1 MIMLCLGASSLRW
14 TSFELSQNFRPS
26 KHGSAVWV
34 GSFAWLAKISILSL
48 FLCFIS
54 FCWSDCDDNALRW
67 VLRLFGGRASNYLKT
82 FVLQNMGRQFGSAV
96 SLGWQKLVLV
106 CECFNLHWFSE
117 FFAFVPCLSF
127 AKAYL
132 LICSRVSSF

>member
-1 MIMLCLGASSLRW
+1 MCSALRAA
-14 TSFELSQNFRPS
+14 R
-26 KHGSAVWV
+26 SAVWV
-34 GSFAWLAKISILSL
+34 GSLAWLAKISTLSL
-48 FLCFIS
+48 FLHFNS
-54 FCWSDCDDNALRW
+54 FYCSDCDDNALLH
-67 VLRLFGGRASNYLKT
+67 VLRLFGGQASNYLT
-82 FVLQNMGRQFGSAV
+82 IFVLQNMGRQFGSAV

-106 CECFNLHWFSE
+106 CECFNFHWFSE